1 MQLAALRHRTESEDS
16 FVVDPSHVRV
26 RFHSAKNDVKKVIVH
41 YCDNYLPLEQAKTC
55 EMEKI
60 GVGQCEDHWG
70 ITLEAP
76 YHRLKYTF
84 EVIGS
89 DGTSVVVGDR
99 AISSDVDKAIME
111 DGSYFKVPYCHE
123 IDMVKTPEWV
133 KHTVWYQI
141 FPERFANGDKSNDP
155 QGVKAWNPE
164 DHPGREDFY
173 GGDLQGVLDH
183 LDYLKKLGVN
193 GLYFCPIFKASS
205 NHKYDT
211 IDYLQV
217 DPAFGDKDLFAKVVN
232 EAHARGMKVM
242 LDAVFNHLGDQS
254 MQWQDVVKNGP
265 SSRFASWFH
274 INEYPVEPYRDPLKG
289 EGSPKFDTFAFEKH
303 MPKLNTA
310 NPEVQD
316 FLLEIATYWVK
327 YFDIDA
333 WRLDVANEVDH
344 HFWKRFHDELVK
356 IKPDFY
362 IVGEIWHSA
371 RPWLQGD
378 QFTGVMNYPYTLQIE
393 DHFFKHKMNAKDL
406 SEHLTDQLMMYPD
419 MVDQA
424 MMNMLD
430 SHDTARILT
439 LAKDNQDLALQA
451 VAYEFVQPG
460 VPCIYYGT
468 EMGMSGDNDP
478 DCRKPMDWSKINGPV
493 WQRVHELVKFR
504 LDHSDTLNKG
514 TVKLTVT
521 EKGLLKVERT
531 GKEAIKAYYNTSKHN
546 VEIDKTAALSQNY
559 KAGVLAPDGFLIE
572 VKA

>member
-1 MQLAALRHRTESEDS
+1 MQLAALKHRTESEDC
-16 FVVDPSHVRV
+16 FVIDHSHVKIRLYT
-26 RFHSAKNDVKKVIVH
+26 AKDDVEKVIVH
-41 YCDNYLPLEQAKTC
+41 YTDNYLPPKQAKEL

-60 GVGQCEDHWG
+60 GSGQVNDYWG
-70 ITLEAP
+70 ATLTAP
-76 YHRLKYTF
+76 YHRIKYTF
-84 EVIGS
+84 EIIGK
-89 DGTSVVVGDR
+89 DGSHVLFGDR
-99 AISSDVDKAIME
+99 SIEKFSDKKLRE
-111 DGSYFKVPYCHE
+111 DGMYFKVPYFHD
-123 IDMVKTPEWV
+123 IDRIKTPKWL
-133 KHTVWYQI
+133 KDIVWYQI

-155 QGVKAWNPE
+155 ANVKEWNPE

-183 LDYLKKLGVN
+183 LDDLQKLGVT
-193 GLYFCPIFKASS
+193 GLYFCPIFKASF

-232 EAHARGMKVM
+232 EAHKRGMKVM

-254 MQWQDVVKNGP
+254 MQWQDVVKNGEK
-265 SSRFASWFH
+265 SRFKDWFH
-274 INEYPVEPYRDPLKG
+274 INSYPVEPYRDPSKG
-289 EGSPKFDTFAFEKH
+289 EKNPPYETFAFEKH

-531 GKEAIKAYYNTSKHN
+531 GKEIIKAYYNTSKHN

>member
-1 MQLAALRHRTESEDS
+1 MQLAALKHRTESEDC
-16 FVVDPSHVRV
+16 FVIDHSHVKIRLYT
-26 RFHSAKNDVKKVIVH
+26 AKDDVEKVIVH
-41 YCDNYLPLEQAKTC
+41 YTDNYLPPKQAKEL

-60 GVGQCEDHWG
+60 GSGQVNDYWG
-70 ITLEAP
+70 ATLTAP
-76 YHRLKYTF
+76 YHRIKYTF
-84 EVIGS
+84 EVIGK
-89 DGTSVVVGDR
+89 DGSHVLFGDR
-99 AISSDVDKAIME
+99 SIEKFSDKKLRE
-111 DGSYFKVPYCHE
+111 DGMYFKVPYFHD
-123 IDMVKTPEWV
+123 IDRIKTPKWL
-133 KHTVWYQI
+133 KDIVWYQI

-155 QGVKAWNPE
+155 ANVKEWNPE

-183 LDYLKKLGVN
+183 LDDLQKLVVT

-232 EAHARGMKVM
+232 EAHKRGMKVM

-254 MQWQDVVKNGP
+254 MQWQDVVKNGEK
-265 SSRFASWFH
+265 SRFKDWFH
-274 INEYPVEPYRDPLKG
+274 INSYPVEPYRDPSKG
-289 EGSPKFDTFAFEKH
+289 EKNPPYETFAFEKH

-344 HFWKRFHDELVK
+344 HFWKRFHDELIK

-531 GKEAIKAYYNTSKHN
+531 GKEIIKAYYNTSKHN

-559 KAGVLAPDGFLIE
+559 KVGVLAPDGFLIE

>member
-1 MQLAALRHRTESEDS
+1 MQLAALKHRTESEDC
-16 FVVDPSHVRV
+16 FVIDHSHVKIRLYT
-26 RFHSAKNDVKKVIVH
+26 AKDDVEKVIVH
-41 YCDNYLPLEQAKTC
+41 YTDNYLPPKQAKEL

-60 GVGQCEDHWG
+60 GSGQVNDYWG
-70 ITLEAP
+70 ATLTAP
-76 YHRLKYTF
+76 YHRIKYTF
-84 EVIGS
+84 EVIGK
-89 DGTSVVVGDR
+89 DGSHVLFGDR
-99 AISSDVDKAIME
+99 SIEKFSDKKLRE
-111 DGSYFKVPYCHE
+111 DGMYFKVPYFHD
-123 IDMVKTPEWV
+123 IDRIKTPKWL
-133 KHTVWYQI
+133 KDIVWYQI

-155 QGVKAWNPE
+155 ANVKEWNPE

-183 LDYLKKLGVN
+183 LDDLQKLVVT

-232 EAHARGMKVM
+232 EAHKRGMKVM

-254 MQWQDVVKNGP
+254 MQWQDVVKNGEK
-265 SSRFASWFH
+265 SRFKDWFH
-274 INEYPVEPYRDPLKG
+274 INSYPVEPYRDPSKG
-289 EGSPKFDTFAFEKH
+289 EKNPPYETFAFEKH

-344 HFWKRFHDELVK
+344 HFWKRFHDELIK

-478 DCRKPMDWSKINGPV
+478 DCRKPMDWSKLEGPV

-531 GKEAIKAYYNTSKHN
+531 GKEIIKAYYNTSKHN